1 MSEIT
6 LDKVDQVKERTFV
19 TYEEA
24 KRALEHSNGD
34 VLEALIYIERKQKDE
49 YEQKTINNNRTKDAE
64 TTEELKEWLKN
75 IINKGNVTRIKIK
88 KGERTLIDIPVNA
101 GLAVSAI
108 ALLYPP
114 ILAVG
119 VVATVATDL
128 IIEITKT
135 DGTVEIVN
143 KIVRK
148 AAESFKEKAKNVA
161 GDVKDKTQEIKENIV
176 DSRNFK
182 HDSNINKAHKVE
194 NELNYTYTVNFD
206 EPNK

>member
-49 YEQKTINNNRTKDAE
+49 YEQKCINNNRTKDAE